1 MIFDLHTH
9 TKRSFDA
16 FTSEKELIRA
26 CKIKGIDVIG
36 LTEHDLRAK
45 VDFDNFKENG
55 IVALSGCEFTTDK
68 GAHIIGFFE
77 NSKIVDIKSRDKN
90 EILLYI
96 KNLDGVAV
104 MPHPLKT
111 NTGYLSVYGE
121 DESIK
126 YFDFI
131 ELVNGGDLKNSASVY
146 LKEIASR
153 YKLKPLSS
161 SDSHSA
167 EQIGMCVTKI
177 DLEINI
183 MNDIQVLNILKTIH
197 ADQIKLMIDASI
209 NVKKRDAP
217 SYKKWRFYQLI
228 LRIIPIRLRRI
239 LKIFI
244 NTLNY
249 SKLNIRR
256 PSWIDIHEFTGIPN
270 NK

>member
-1 MIFDLHTH
+1 MILDLHTH

-16 FTSEKELIRA
+16 FTSEKELMRA
-26 CKIKGIDVIG
+26 CIIKGIDVIG
-36 LTEHDLRAK
+36 LTEHDLHAK
-45 VDFDNFKENG
+45 VDFDNFKKNG
-55 IVALSGCEFTTDK
+55 VVALSGCEFTTDK
-68 GAHIIGFFE
+68 GVHIIGFFE
-77 NSKIVDIKSRDKN
+77 NSKKVEIKSRDKN
-90 EILLYI
+90 ETLVYI

-104 MPHPLKT
+104 MPHPLKS

-121 DESIK
+121 DENIK
-126 YFDFI
+126 DFDFI
-131 ELVNGGDLKNSASVY
+131 ELVNGGDLKNSASDY

-161 SDSHSA
+161 SDSHSV

-183 MNDIQVLNILKTIH
+183 TTDIQVLNILKTIH
-197 ADQIKLMIDASI
+197 EDQIKLMIDASI
-209 NVKKRDAP
+209 NVKKRDTP
-217 SYKKWRFYQLI
+217 SFKKRKFYQLI
-228 LRIIPIRLRRI
+228 LKISPIRLRRI

-249 SKLNIRR
+249 SKLNIRS
-256 PSWIDIHEFTGIPN
+256 PSWITIREFADLPK

>member
-9 TKRSFDA
+9 TKLSFDA
-16 FTSEKELIRA
+16 FTSEKELLRA

-36 LTEHDLRAK
+36 LTEHDLPAK
-45 VDFDNFKENG
+45 VDFDNFMKNG

-68 GAHIIGFFE
+68 GVHIIGFFE
-77 NSKIVDIKSRDKN
+77 NSKKLEIKSRDKN
-90 EILLYI
+90 EILTYI
-96 KNLDGVAV
+96 KNLNGVAV

-111 NTGYLSVYGE
+111 NSGYLSVYGE

-146 LKEIASR
+146 LTEIASR

-161 SDSHSA
+161 SDSHSV
-167 EQIGMCVTKI
+167 EQIGMCVTKM
-177 DLEINI
+177 DLEINLKT
-183 MNDIQVLNILKTIH
+183 DIQVLNILKTIH
-197 ADQIKLMIDASI
+197 DDQIKLMIDTSI
-209 NVKKRDAP
+209 NVNKRDTP
-217 SYKKWRFYQLI
+217 SFKKSRYYQII
-228 LRIIPIRLRRI
+228 LKIIPIRLRRI

-249 SKLNIRR
+249 SKLAIRG
-256 PSWIDIHEFTGIPN
+256 PSWIDIREFADLPK